1 LVEAANSIAKSSDTY
16 LSAQYHRIAARRGE
30 MKAKMAVAH
39 TLLVIIYHVLKK
51 RVPYNE
57 LGNDYFKKINEEGNV
72 KRSIRLLKEY
82 GYDVSKT
89 S

>member
-1 LVEAANSIAKSSDTY
+1 VESANTIGKSSDSY
-16 LSAQYHRIAARRGE
+16 LSAQYHRLAARRGE

-51 RVPYNE
+51 RVPYYE
-57 LGNDYFKKINEEGNV
+57 LGNDYFKKINEEVNV